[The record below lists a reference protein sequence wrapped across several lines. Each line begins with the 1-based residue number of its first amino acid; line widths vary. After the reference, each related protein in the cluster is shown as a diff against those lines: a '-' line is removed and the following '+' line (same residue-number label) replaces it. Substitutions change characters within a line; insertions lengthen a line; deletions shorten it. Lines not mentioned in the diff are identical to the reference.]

1 MKKLPAPTTS
11 RAVGTRR
18 WLNRNVVGIGT
29 TSLFSDLSHETA
41 TTILPVFLASLG
53 APPAALGII
62 EGIAD
67 ALSSFAKMGAGYLS
81 DKTGIRKPIAVA
93 GYFLTTIAK
102 ASFALATSWGH
113 VLVGRAIGWFG
124 RGIRN
129 PIRDAILTESTLPEA
144 YGKTFGFERALDTL
158 GAVLGPLAA
167 LWLVTFLSYR
177 QVFLLTL
184 IPGMLATLT
193 FAFFVRAKFRSANP
207 SLTFR
212 ASLRNLPA
220 RYKLFL
226 VAVGV
231 FGAGDFAHTMLI
243 LRATQVLTPS
253 DPSTAGELAISL
265 YVLHNIIYAGASYPM
280 GAIADR
286 IGKKRILVGG
296 YFLAALM
303 SLSLA
308 LPIDSYVFLMFV
320 FFAGGLYIAIE
331 DALERAFAA
340 ELLPEDLRGTGYG
353 ALATVNGLGDFV
365 SSTLVGILWTA
376 ISPAT
381 GFGFAAVLMFLGAI
395 FLLRLR

>member
-1 MKKLPAPTTS
+1 MKKLRASTTNG
-11 RAVGTRR
+11 AVGTRR

-53 APPAALGII
+53 APPSALGII
-62 EGIAD
+62 EGVAD
-67 ALSSFAKMGAGYLS
+67 AISSFAKMGAGYFS
-81 DKTGIRKPIAVA
+81 DKSGIRKPIAVT
-93 GYFLTTIAK
+93 GYFLTGIAK

-113 VLVGRAIGWFG
+113 VLIGRVVGWFG

-129 PIRDAILTESTLPEA
+129 PVRDTILTESTLPEA

-193 FAFFVRAKFRSANP
+193 FAFLVRAKFRSPNP

-220 RYKLFL
+220 KYKLFL

-253 DPSTAGELAISL
+253 DPSTTGELAISL

-286 IGKKRILVGG
+286 IGKKRILVAG

-308 LPIDSYVFLMFV
+308 LPIASYVFLTFV

-353 ALATVNGLGDFV
+353 ALATVNGLGDFL

-376 ISPAT
+376 VSPAT
-381 GFGFAAVLMFLGAI
+381 GFLFSSVLMLVGAF